1 MKSFFGNISQFNN
14 IQDYLPIMSGALAV
28 DLTVI
33 FLLERGFIKSTFLKQ
48 WYKTCGM
55 SAMMANIIIISFII
69 VIARLLYYYLFS
81 SYSLFLFIL
90 LVVIVQLIHDTLF
103 YIFLSSVPR
112 GFNKILDIF
121 KDYTKE
127 NGYHIYIAN
136 AIVCIITV
144 LYATSLAP
152 LSHNLN
158 IIHFLCMLYF
168 VPYTLY
174 TL

>member
-1 MKSFFGNISQFNN
+1 MAPLFGNISQFTNT
-14 IQDYLPIMSGALAV
+14 QDYLPIVSGALAV

-33 FLLERGFIKSTFLKQ
+33 FLIEKGIIKSTHLKQ
-48 WYKTCGM
+48 WYKTCGIT
-55 SAMMANIIIISFII
+55 AIMANITIISLIIIFTRFIYSYI
-69 VIARLLYYYLFS
+69 FS
-81 SYSLFLFIL
+81 SYSLLLFIL
-90 LVVIVQLIHDTLF
+90 LVVIVELVHDSLF
-103 YIFLSSVPR
+103 YIFFSTIPR

-121 KDYTKE
+121 KDYAKE

-136 AIVCIITV
+136 ATVCIISV
-144 LYATSLAP
+144 LYAASLAS
-152 LSHNLN
+152 LSPNAN